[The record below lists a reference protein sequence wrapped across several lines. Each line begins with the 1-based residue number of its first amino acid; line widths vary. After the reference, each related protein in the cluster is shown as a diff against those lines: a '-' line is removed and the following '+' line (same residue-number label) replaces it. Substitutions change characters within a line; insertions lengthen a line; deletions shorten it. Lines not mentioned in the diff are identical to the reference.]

1 MTNMIIKIIG
11 IIVLICI
18 YVETR
23 KKKTYEENILNGLAV
38 FLQIILIVYPIM
50 LSLTS
55 VQVS

>member
-1 MTNMIIKIIG
+1 MIISIIKIIG
-11 IIVLICI
+11 IIVSILI
-18 YVETR
+18 YARTH